1 MDMYPI
7 SAFRN
12 HNSVLL
18 MVMNEDH
25 EGVLCRELSTGAG
38 VAL

>member
-1 MDMYPI
+1 MDMYAI

-25 EGVLCRELSTGAG
+25 EGVSCREHSIGAG